1 MTSFQDHR
9 GQRPHIGIIGGGPAG
24 YVAALRAAALGA
36 RVTLAEAAG
45 LGGTCLHRGC
55 IPTKRLATTGHLLD
69 RLRDAARYGI
79 ALEGAATP
87 RWPEMAAGISRL
99 TGGLAKGIHGLFGDR
114 GIELIPARA
123 RPERERGP
131 ALRFDDGRRIR
142 VDHLL
147 LCTGSRPHVP
157 GGIPLDGD
165 RVCTSDEVLGW
176 RDLPASLLIV
186 GGGVIACEF
195 AFIFAALGVEVT
207 LAGRAGTPLPGLDPD
222 VSRLIARELKRR
234 RIRFLGGRGIDRVEE
249 EGGTLRA
256 CHGETE
262 LGRAE
267 RILVCTGRVPN
278 TGDLLPGL
286 GLEPGPR
293 GEIAVDS
300 WMRTAVPGIYAAGD
314 VTGGAML
321 AHAASAQAR
330 VAVEHMLR
338 GGGRTYTADH
348 VPLAVFTQP
357 EVGCVGLTEP
367 EARARGGAVA
377 CSRFELRT
385 LGRAQ
390 AMGETSG
397 FVKLVADRR
406 TRTLLGAHIVGPCAS
421 ELVHEAAVVLRRGGS
436 VEELAGTVHAHPTL
450 SEGIQEAAEDLF
462 GQADHTPLRHDL
474 EVDHVPAP

>member
-1 MTSFQDHR
+1 MTSFREHR
-9 GQRPHIGIIGGGPAG
+9 EQRPHVGIIGGGPAG

-36 RVTLAEAAG
+36 RVTLAEDTG

-55 IPTKRLATTGHLLD
+55 IPTKRLATAGHLLEQ
-69 RLRDAARYGI
+69 LRDTARFGI

-87 RWPEMAAGISRL
+87 HWPEMTAGISRL
-99 TGGLAKGIHGLFGDR
+99 TGGLAKGIHGLLSDR
-114 GIELIPARA
+114 GVELIQARA
-123 RPERERGP
+123 QPQLDRGP
-131 ALRFDDGRRIR
+131 LLRFGDGRRVR

-157 GGIPLDGD
+157 AGITLDGE
-165 RVCTSDEVLGW
+165 RVCTSDEVPGW
-176 RDLPASLLIV
+176 RQLPASLLIV

-195 AFIFAALGVEVT
+195 AFIFAALGVDVM
-207 LAGRAGTPLPGLDPD
+207 LAGRATEPLPGLDPD

-234 RIRFLGGRGIDRVEE
+234 RIRFLGGRGVDRVEE
-249 EGGTLRA
+249 DGDALRA
-256 CHGETE
+256 CQGETI

-278 TGDLLPGL
+278 THDLTPGL
-286 GLEPGPR
+286 GIEPGPR
-293 GEIAVDS
+293 GEIPVDP
-300 WMRTAVPGIYAAGD
+300 WMRTAAPGIYAAGD

-338 GGGRTYTADH
+338 GGGRPYSAAQ
-348 VPLAVFTQP
+348 VPLAVFTRP

-367 EARARGGAVA
+367 EARARTAEVA
-377 CSRFELRT
+377 CSRFELRI

-397 FVKLVADRR
+397 FVKLVADGRD
-406 TRTLLGAHIVGPCAS
+406 RTLLGAHIVGPCAS
-421 ELVHEAAVVLRRGGS
+421 ELVHEAAVVIRRGGTAG
-436 VEELAGTVHAHPTL
+436 ELAETVHAHPTL
-450 SEGIQEAAEDLF
+450 SEGIQEAAENLF
-462 GQADHTPLRHDL
+462 GQADHTPLRNPL
-474 EVDHVPAP
+474 EVDHVAAP